1 MSHLDWM
8 ICGCPGMIY
17 SLEVPYVYMYV
28 ISLKEAN
35 LDPINLF
42 DYEVLAKKSL
52 EPASWDYYEGGSD
65 DEITLRANRISFDRI
80 RLRPHV
86 LRDVSAIDVNMT
98 VQGISVRMPILVAP
112 TAYQG
117 LAHPEGEC
125 ITAQATRNA
134 GTLMIASTF
143 ASRSLEEIIDVA
155 SQAWMQVYF
164 YRDLD
169 ITESLVRRAEKAGY
183 RAIVLTVDT
192 PYLGRRERDIRNH
205 FKLPPSVRV
214 ANFADKDVPGKYIPS
229 PGVVTWETVRWLRSI
244 TSLPI
249 LLKGIVTAEDA
260 LVALEY
266 GINGIIVS
274 NHGGRQLD
282 GTVASIDALPEV
294 SRAVAGQCEVY
305 FDGGIRRG
313 TDILKALAL
322 GAHAVLLGRPILWG
336 LAVNGLEGVQHVL
349 ELLYNEFTLAMALAG
364 CPTLRDI
371 DRSLIAFDM
380 NNNISQKD

>member
-1 MSHLDWM
+1 M
-8 ICGCPGMIY
+8 
-17 SLEVPYVYMYV
+17 
-28 ISLKEAN
+28 A
-35 LDPINLF
+35 
-42 DYEVLAKKSL
+42 
-52 EPASWDYYEGGSD
+52 
-65 DEITLRANRISFDRI
+65 
-80 RLRPHV
+80 
-86 LRDVSAIDVNMT
+86 
-98 VQGISVRMPILVAP
+98 VRMPILVAP

-125 ITAQATRNA
+125 VTAQATRNA
-134 GTLMIASTF
+134 GTVMIASTF
-143 ASRSLEEIIDVA
+143 ATRTLEEIRGVA
-155 SQAWMQVYF
+155 SDAWMQLYF
-164 YRDLD
+164 YRDADL
-169 ITESLVRRAEKAGY
+169 TASLVRRAEQAGY

-214 ANFADKDVPGKYIPS
+214 ANFADKDVPGEYIPS

-294 SRAVAGQCEVY
+294 SRVVAGRCEVY
-305 FDGGIRRG
+305 FVVRIRRG
-313 TDILKALAL
+313 RAVVKLLAV
-322 GAHAVLLGRPILWG
+322 GAHDVL
-336 LAVNGLEGVQHVL
+336 
-349 ELLYNEFTLAMALAG
+349 
-364 CPTLRDI
+364 I
-371 DRSLIAFDM
+371 DRP
-380 NNNISQKD
+380 

>member
-1 MSHLDWM
+1 MLYH
-8 ICGCPGMIY
+8 
-17 SLEVPYVYMYV
+17 YVYMYV

-65 DEITLRANRISFDRI
+65 DEITLRANRISFERI

-86 LRDVSAIDVNMT
+86 LRDVSAIDVNTT

-214 ANFADKDVPGKYIPS
+214 ANFADKDVPGEYIPS

-294 SRAVAGQCEVY
+294 SRVVAGRCEVY

-322 GAHAVLLGRPILWG
+322 GAHAVLVGRPILWG

-364 CPTLRDI
+364 CPTLESI
-371 DRSLIAFDM
+371 DRSLIVFDV
-380 NNNISQKD
+380 NPNIPQND

>member
-1 MSHLDWM
+1 
-8 ICGCPGMIY
+8 
-17 SLEVPYVYMYV
+17 
-28 ISLKEAN
+28 

-42 DYEVLAKKSL
+42 DYEALARKSL
-52 EPASWDYYEGGSD
+52 DPASWDYYEGGSD
-65 DEITLRANRISFDRI
+65 DEITLRANRSSFERI
-80 RLRPHV
+80 RLRPRV
-86 LRDVSAIDVNMT
+86 LRDVRNIDVHRT
-98 VQGISVRMPILVAP
+98 VQGMSVRMPILVAP
-112 TAYQG
+112 MAYHC

-143 ASRSLEEIIDVA
+143 ASRTLEEIIGVA
-155 SQAWMQVYF
+155 SQAWMQVYV
-164 YRDLD
+164 YRDQNT
-169 ITESLVRRAEKAGY
+169 TESLIRRAEKAGY
-183 RAIVLTVDT
+183 GALVLTVDT
-192 PYLGRRERDIRNH
+192 PYLGRRERDIRNQ
-205 FKLPPSVRV
+205 FTLPPSVPV
-214 ANFADKDVPGKYIPS
+214 ANFANKDIPNTYIPS
-229 PGVVTWETVRWLRSI
+229 PDVVTWETVRWLRSI

-294 SRAVAGQCEVY
+294 AHAVAGRCEVY

-313 TDILKALAL
+313 TDVLKALAL
-322 GAHAVLLGRPILWG
+322 GAHAVLVGRPILWG

-349 ELLYNEFTLAMALAG
+349 ELLYNEFILAMALAG
-364 CPTLRDI
+364 CPTLESI
-371 DRSLIAFDM
+371 DHTLIYSSHRA
-380 NNNISQKD
+380 